1 MDQVKRFKA
10 PSLYKNGEIK
20 DLISVLSKSSIGDNS
35 VDILSS
41 KVSNLKLASKTRGVS
56 KKITETKNQLK
67 SFETKNKKS
76 LKNVESIKK
85 SLADENKRI
94 LALLDSLKD

>member
-10 PSLYKNGEIK
+10 PSLYKNSEIK